1 MIADDV
7 TTHTYRDDS
16 PAQRVTLATIRRAV
30 ILATLALAALCGAV
44 VAVAGPGG
52 YVVQFGACLVVGCAV
67 VAAVRRGRA

>member
-1 MIADDV
+1 MQRTFSQAEHRAV
-7 TTHTYRDDS
+7 NTYITR
-16 PAQRVTLATIRRAV
+16 TTIRRAV

-67 VAAVRRGRA
+67 VAAAKRGRG